1 MLFLSLFCWCA
12 RIVLQNQ
19 RHVPGWIAKVSL
31 GREWKKISSEIS
43 HKKHLRDEQ
52 RPSTEQDWTFP
63 FPFPSLKKNFVRLFS
78 LTKAESYTFHH
89 CRRRRLRS
97 LFTLEC
103 RGYSNYQVIKLLK
116 HLYRI
121 CVVTTKVRVPPQQH
135 QISSQFS
142 KELTETKLRE
152 EKFSIHVRFRVSDD
166 GIEWL
171 MMLQEKR
178 RKLRCDVKVIKAEE
192 WRTNKSTFEIENV
205 EEKNLHTKFLMNKAR
220 DGCRKMCFDDD
231 GK

>member
-1 MLFLSLFCWCA
+1 MLFYHSSADALVLCC
-12 RIVLQNQ
+12 RIK
-19 RHVPGWIAKVSL
+19 G
-31 GREWKKISSEIS
+31 
-43 HKKHLRDEQ
+43 
-52 RPSTEQDWTFP
+52 TFP
-63 FPFPSLKKNFVRLFS
+63 VGSQRFRWDGSGRKFPRKFRIKNTCAMNKGRQRNKTERFLFHFLPLKNFVRLFS